1 MGYSPL
7 CLLLLLSSYSLAQDV
22 EETASCQ
29 MASRFKVHRKYV
41 YQYSAESRN
50 GALGSTNLQTG
61 PKVTCEVEIEVPQ
74 MCRFIMHTRGCTVSE
89 ASTMDPQGEP
99 IYSPAPGSDAFKA
112 SMEKSPLKVGVR
124 SSSHVEVYPE
134 ADEPVNILN
143 IKRGI
148 LSALLVPVMED
159 GQKVLVSTVHGRCLT
174 AFTVRAGQDGATDVR
189 LSRDLSQCDQSHGR
203 TLLSSPVALL
213 QRLHSP
219 VSKLMSG
226 AQSCRYRFDERGSH
240 ISAASCTE
248 KHTYLP
254 FSQSE
259 NGVSSVVTQVL
270 NFQSVKRISSRTFEA
285 EPQQAKPL
293 HFGEPEDKTA
303 VQTKDAVLSILQE
316 LAALATT
323 DQGQKRTSLFH
334 KLVSSMRVL
343 RNETLSQTVAEMVR
357 VSHWLTFQALFQC
370 GTTECT
376 SAIMQ
381 VIWTVDG
388 VSLEVD
394 ALVYALGLQANP
406 DAARVR
412 DMLSMAEYK
421 QSKAIMYALA
431 NTVKRFYK
439 GTVTPEIREVS
450 AFMEMILNGCSGETR
465 YTDRE
470 DPSDP
475 EEAFLV
481 LRVVGVMGRA
491 MQDASPAL
499 ISSVLRC
506 MKKSDIPL
514 SNQRAAIQAFM
525 LMDITAEIRSSLLEV
540 YQNPQ
545 SPVEVRLAAYQV
557 LMKNPDHSLIR
568 EITNGLKDEKD
579 EQLKSFVLSHLYNI
593 LNSADEKP
601 ELKELVEA
609 ALQDQLS
616 PTSSVFSRLSKNYK
630 LSSPLGSVQSNIIFD
645 DSNTLPKE
653 LKLEASLKA
662 FDRSY
667 DMLEVGLEGAG
678 FEPTI
683 KALLGER
690 GFLPETF
697 SRLMKLA
704 GDSAPMVREL
714 LDRVS
719 AGRGRNRR
727 QAPEDHLKAIKDSF
741 QKLLHD
747 VRFSAAPEATAV
759 LRLLGDEVGY
769 MKTSEMRTMLE
780 TLFMYYQVFIRGLP
794 AQAFLKL
801 TSSAENELFF
811 HYIFMETSFSLPTA
825 AGFPLKLSLS
835 GVLAAGARGGLKPS
849 AVTEASFMP
858 SVGVELITRMGVHLP
873 DYVDAGT
880 EMHTN
885 LYHESSLRAKASVKT
900 NQIKVSLPAPES
912 NIQLLSVSN
921 KLLSIS
927 AGQAKAVLSL
937 AEDRVDSTDCQPLLK
952 GLNLC
957 TVVRYSNAS
966 STEQTPYFPLTGEAT
981 FAVEVQPTGKVS
993 EYTATITEETV
1004 KDKRGRPKAAS
1015 VTLSLKAEGQESI
1028 EATAAV
1034 RYDHNK
1040 NTISTELV
1048 IPDWDVEA
1056 GINLAVTQS
1065 DRDGRRMRGFTVD
1078 VTNKNIPQLTLV
1090 GRARH
1095 EMMKELMLQLLMDIP
1110 SLKTDASISA
1120 ILKRDESVQIDLESV
1135 LHLPETSCQQKAS
1148 LKYDDDKVQVELKTD
1163 LNAEVKK
1170 MIPNAE
1176 EHLQKLQKLIDDI
1189 LDQKVAKTDMKLRH
1203 IVTKGIEAGNIWL
1216 DKLTTQ
1222 FPSLATLRS
1231 KRSLSDLTLP
1241 ALPEKL
1247 FLQSD
1252 SLFRYEFNKEKI
1264 IITLP
1269 LPLGGKTSEELNLP
1283 KTLFF
1288 PTIDLP
1294 QIGLHIPAKK
1304 YVLPSFSVPNS
1315 LGLTIPLL
1323 GLAEASTKIHSNL
1336 YNWEGSISGGNNTVD
1351 IPSYAV
1357 QYKAMAQSPISL
1369 LSYKLEGAGMIS
1381 ERADDNLK
1389 YLLNC
1394 SFSHMLLDTSF
1405 SIMETLRVTEK
1416 LNGQANYKFEA
1427 SSPLGLHASLQS
1439 STQYTSTLNSDDILV
1454 DGTLD
1459 VLLKLAS
1466 FQTNASYSHS
1476 YNLRPLIHEGRG
1488 ESSLRFD
1495 SPFIQ
1500 FQNMIQG
1507 VYANSELNV
1516 VSKTR
1521 TQKDVFK
1528 HVAELRYKDA
1538 QLTLKCNA
1546 VGLALGKSLNNIV
1559 EFGLSRHM
1567 SIFRIESQADDDA
1580 SRVYSLITGSLSSN
1594 GMEVNSE
1601 GSLTFDMGR
1610 ALHKVSVR
1618 AGGDGLTFTGTNNIQ
1633 CSPVTME
1640 NTFDGAIGAS
1650 GASFASTTKVM
1661 AEEGRGEL
1669 NIEGRVTPSEAFLY
1683 GDLKGHAYD
1692 AATTNNMKV
1701 ILNRRALTFTSNTKG
1716 MLRQMTTESSHELT
1730 LTLWTLSLRSKS
1742 DNFICEDLY
1751 YRQNTK
1757 VDVKPFVLALDITN
1771 KLRFYDLSVNKEGRM
1786 KLEPLQ
1792 VELGGTLN
1800 GAFRE
1805 QHNIQHTYEL
1815 TYKDMSGSMKY
1826 STSGNITDAQLS
1838 HKCELEFAGFSSNSK
1853 CEAKLNSEPLRF
1865 GGRIAIQAV
1874 PFSLAVDSSM
1884 DSDGE
1889 INLHGKH
1896 SGQMFSTLLV
1906 KTAPLAVAWSHDCR
1920 VLTKHRL
1927 PSGESSTNFNN
1938 KFQGLLT
1945 PKDQSLQWKV
1955 NSKLNNHG
1963 YEQSISAYNNPE
1975 KVGLELSAVAL
1986 TDFLSRQTRSK
1997 AEAQNFSMAG
2007 FLKYDKNSNCHI
2019 IEIPLIESFPVA
2031 FERLK
2036 STLVHALESF
2046 QQFILNLDIN
2056 QLITNFRANLDKLP
2070 IQVKNLMRKL
2080 DLENKVDKIKE
2091 RLDYLINEFAL
2102 SMDDLELG
2110 VSNLRQ
2116 ILEKN
2121 IVDIVTK
2128 VHVLISKAQ
2137 EFIKEGHLSH
2147 KITAVLSYIGDQ
2159 LHAFDAKYKIKQS
2172 LVKTLDFMEDIVRQ
2186 MDLQKLRESS
2196 AAFLHELDLKYGI
2209 LQTIKEKLSEIKK
2222 TFEDFNLAQFVEGVK
2237 NYLLSVDWAS
2247 YVEQLSYQ
2255 IPVAEISRV
2264 MESINEVIVNWI
2276 DEYEIPSKLNAVH
2289 SYFKDILLKYE
2300 LDNIFK
2306 DLMDQAVI
2314 LVKEWKIEDTVHSV
2328 VQALKSI
2335 KLEIVYDKLMN
2346 FLYHAT
2352 SKIRELDF
2360 KKSIDD
2366 LNDRIS
2372 SILDSMKDFDY
2383 GAFIDET
2390 NVKIVELTNYLNEEI
2405 KKYEIV
2411 NKIEAVRQFFREIQN
2426 SIYAYLDELKNTK
2439 VADALKKLKDVTDT
2453 AFYND
2458 VKLKV
2463 QDILE
2468 DMRQRILD
2476 MDIRDEIQIYLQRA
2490 SDSYKNMAAFFSAHF
2505 KSLMEWIKTLAS
2517 DNKAIDQMKQAVEG
2531 VLEQIKRAEIK
2542 VATFT
2547 VPLTDLVIPGFT
2559 INLNK
2564 LQEITIPTQISVPE
2578 FTILSS
2584 YTVPAFTVD
2593 FNKIKTKIVGIIDD
2607 IRGFQIQTPDM
2618 EDIFGNLKVLYL
2630 PDLPDLTFPE
2640 IVLTEI
2646 RFPAISIP
2654 KLNVQDSE
2662 MRMLTIPD
2670 VTFPEIPTDICI
2682 PVFGKLHGEFSI
2694 TSPQYELVNKLKVEN
2709 STSDSANPKFTAT
2722 FTSHANSP
2730 IEALE
2735 HTFETMTQL
2744 EAPRM
2749 ENLLFTQSLK
2759 VRHAAFSV
2767 DHEGSLTLPGS
2778 PAEVAAKS
2786 TTVVSTQF
2794 YTADLVGSAA
2804 LSLQSGI
2811 SAVIETTYNHKLDLP
2826 ILDASSQLSLKQSMA
2841 ARTESGSITVTGETS
2856 GTGKWSIQ
2864 DLSDEGTHRTNV
2876 KVNVGFSTAKL
2887 TCAGEIDYKG
2897 LKAKHTLTAESAILS
2912 DITVEAQSECKTPF
2926 VKTSVMFLNGE
2937 AHVADLKAALSVSH
2951 EAEFTGDL
2959 AGTMSNSLEFKAH
2972 PFEILVDVNNKVNS
2986 KVLLPLKLTSR
2997 VDLQHDYGVAINS
3010 EKQRTWCFALAR
3022 FNQYKY
3028 SHNVTAEN
3036 SERDIY
3042 FQSLAE
3048 GEANLEFL
3056 TIPLSF
3062 PEMTI
3067 PYLQIQTPEVRDFSL
3082 WEDGGLKSLL
3092 FNSQQS
3098 FDMDLRFQYHKNP
3111 DLHRFEL
3118 HLEPIYNAISDNFE
3132 TVQGQ
3137 FEACRDKV
3145 VSLLKHSYHEAKA
3158 QYIKHKIDTS
3168 SLPPKIFRV
3177 PGYKI
3182 PILDIQVSA
3191 FRAEMPAFSFFVPK
3205 EVSTPSF
3212 RLPALGFSVPSYTLV
3227 LPSPRFPVIR
3237 VPESLSEIKLP
3248 SFTLPAA
3255 QDSVVIPAL
3264 GNITCDFSFKSPVI
3278 SLNAN
3283 AGLYNESDIVARF
3296 GALSVSEFD
3305 VLNGKI
3311 DGTTSL
3317 TRTRGLKVASTV
3329 TLEHSN
3335 VQANHECS
3343 VSLTKRSMEAS
3354 AANSVKIHLPF
3365 LQMEMSQELTGN
3377 TRTKLNVLS
3386 KKKLSYMFNFPQ
3398 IASAG
3403 KGSVDMSWDL
3413 EALSSH
3419 VLLESS
3425 TQAKSDIMTMD
3436 VFNIVGSLEETKT
3449 FFINVNGLR
3458 TTAQTSLTL
3467 KLDKQEKQKRSV
3479 SSNLFLL
3486 DLGSSLASDVSLR
3499 RVYTTVQY
3507 NSNNKVHSERFSM
3520 SGRHGVRGEL
3530 DLVPLKTLK
3539 TKLRCEAEQS
3549 SSVGDA
3555 RLSQDLS
3562 LAISSEKQ
3570 SLAWSLEQQLGS
3582 VYHSSDWSIFNEGP
3596 EAGVTFS
3603 GSLGGHLAF
3612 LKSIKL
3618 PAYQRTLWDVLKMDE
3633 VTNINDVQ
3641 FFNFSSALIY
3651 TKSSDGYDYQIP
3663 SKLLENGVT
3672 FSLPV
3677 FSIPVPQWLKEV
3689 PHSIRNIDLRFE
3701 NVEVPDHISVPPAV
3715 PLPSFHVP
3723 FTSLHMES
3731 FTVDPENLN
3740 VPTLISTKAFDI
3752 LLPGLPVISVPS
3764 CDISTEYLQDKMSFL
3779 TVKIPQH
3786 EIRVSSFT
3794 LPKSVTIGD
3803 LSISLDDLTGHISN
3817 FKIPD
3822 IVFPEQKVE
3831 IPEIVLHLPSS
3842 IFIPSFGALSATF
3855 NISSPVYKVSTTAA
3869 VRNKDPN
3876 LESSLSSYSTST
3888 VDFMEYDLT
3897 ASATLRYINEMF
3909 HLNGNG
3915 KLSHSDVNVNWQH
3928 VLDQPLRTKRQ
3939 ISRGDSVSRECRH
3952 TLDIDITSRTF
3963 TDASVRFAARRDS
3976 VTASVSAPSA
3986 GFLGL
3991 QLQRRSSSQLQGKLF
4006 SRYLSTPGKDTNVLT
4021 AKASLKNSEKLVLQT
4036 SWNWD
4041 SVNDFITGF
4050 RDRIPLMTSAVVR
4063 FINKHHTSAF
4073 GFDLSRGGVKLRNS
4087 LLNLIDRVYQE
4098 VLLSLRRLQQAVQT
4112 LADRAKDSFTAL
4124 SDSLLLTA
4132 PMTLTDLLTQDV
4144 SGSLR
4149 HAWNHTEVL
4158 LEATTDFLRSRNF
4171 SIPGYARKP
4180 PIMETFQ
4187 QSLSSLTLKI
4197 SEDISRTAFT
4207 LPGTNVVVNGSQLMG
4222 SLRREAAAARHHVTQ
4237 RLQRT
4242 FKALQQLLAE
4252 EAQRLRVRLRQQ
4264 HRLLSSQVRAAH
4276 SSIIKGSRQHTDG
4289 ATRLASEGK
4298 DLLQQ
4303 KVHELHRASS
4313 VERLNSATKALLG
4326 VLQSNLSEALHGS
4339 ADLLKEAPY
4348 IRVGKDKL
4356 DVEVPLPFLWKSF
4369 SEWPTLLRR

>member
-1 MGYSPL
+1 
-7 CLLLLLSSYSLAQDV
+7 
-22 EETASCQ
+22 
-29 MASRFKVHRKYV
+29 ASRFKVHRKYV

-50 GALGSTNLQTG
+50 GAVGSTNLQTG

-112 SMEKSPLKVGVR
+112 SME
-124 SSSHVEVYPE
+124 YPE

-143 IKRGI
+143 VKRGI

-159 GQKVLVSTVHGRCLT
+159 GQSTVHGRCLT

-254 FSQSE
+254 FSQ
-259 NGVSSVVTQVL
+259 
-270 NFQSVKRISSRTFEA
+270 
-285 EPQQAKPL
+285 
-293 HFGEPEDKTA
+293 EPEDKTA

-431 NTVKRFYK
+431 NTVK

-450 AFMEMILNGCSGETR
+450 MFMEMILNGCSGETR

-470 DPSDP
+470 DPPDP

-525 LMDITAEIRSSLLEV
+525 LMD

-593 LNSADEKP
+593 LN
-601 ELKELVEA
+601 
-609 ALQDQLS
+609 
-616 PTSSVFSRLSKNYK
+616 
-630 LSSPLGSVQSNIIFD
+630 
-645 DSNTLPKE
+645 
-653 LKLEASLKA
+653 
-662 FDRSY
+662 
-667 DMLEVGLEGAG
+667 VGLEGAG

-704 GDSAPMVREL
+704 GDSVPMLREL

-727 QAPEDHLKAIKDSF
+727 QPPEDHLKAIKDSF

-769 MKTSEMRTMLE
+769 MKTS
-780 TLFMYYQVFIRGLP
+780 
-794 AQAFLKL
+794 KL
-801 TSSAENELFF
+801 TSSTENELFF

-912 NIQLLSVSN
+912 NIQLLSVN

-966 STEQTPYFPLTGEAT
+966 STEQTPYFPLTGEA
-981 FAVEVQPTGKVS
+981 
-993 EYTATITEETV
+993 
-1004 KDKRGRPKAAS
+1004 
-1015 VTLSLKAEGQESI
+1015 QESI

-1090 GRARH
+1090 GRAH

-1148 LKYDDDKVQVELKTD
+1148 LKYDDKVQVELKTD

-1369 LSYKLEGAGMIS
+1369 LSYKLEAGMIS

-1488 ESSLRFD
+1488 ESTLRFD
-1495 SPFIQ
+1495 SPFIK

-1567 SIFRIESQADDDA
+1567 SIFRIESQADDDT

-1669 NIEGRVTPSEAFLY
+1669 NIEGRVTSSEAFLY

-1716 MLRQMTTESSHELT
+1716 TLRQMTTESSHELT

-1742 DNFICEDLY
+1742 NNFICEDLY

-1771 KLRFYDLSVNKEGRM
+1771 KLRFYDLSVYKEGHM

-1792 VELGGTLN
+1792 VKLGGTLN

-1853 CEAKLNSEPLRF
+1853 CEVKLNSEPLRF

-1938 KFQGLLT
+1938 KFEGLLT

-2036 STLVHALESF
+2036 STLVHALESL

-2070 IQVKNLMRKL
+2070 IQVKNFMRKL

-2121 IVDIVTK
+2121 ILDIVTK

-2209 LQTIKEKLSEIKK
+2209 LQTIKEKLSELKK

-2328 VQALKSI
+2328 VQALNSI
-2335 KLEIVYDKLMN
+2335 KLEIVYDKLMS

-2640 IVLTEI
+2640 IALTEI

-2841 ARTESGSITVTGETS
+2841 ARMESGSITVTGETS

-2912 DITVEAQSECKTPF
+2912 DITVEAQSECETPF

-3010 EKQRTWCFALAR
+3010 EKQRTWWFALAR

-3098 FDMDLRFQYHKNP
+3098 FDMDFRFQYHKNP

-3255 QDSVVIPAL
+3255 QDSIVIPAL

-3278 SLNAN
+3278 TLNAN

-3317 TRTRGLKVASTV
+3317 TRTRGLKLASTV

-3403 KGSVDMSWDL
+3403 KGSVDMSWNL

-3555 RLSQDLS
+3555 GLSQDLS

-3582 VYHSSDWSIFNEGP
+3582 VFHSSDWSIFNEGP
-3596 EAGVTFS
+3596 EAGMTFS

-3677 FSIPVPQWLKEV
+3677 FSIAVPQWLKEV

-3764 CDISTEYLQDKMSFL
+3764 WDVSTEYLQDKMSFL

-3786 EIRVSSFT
+3786 EIRLSSFT

-3897 ASATLRYINEMF
+3897 SATLRYINEMF

-3928 VLDQPLRTKRQ
+3928 ILDQPL
-3939 ISRGDSVSRECRH
+3939 H

-4006 SRYLSTPGKDTNVLT
+4006 SRYLQSTPGKDTNILT

-4050 RDRIPLMTSAVVR
+4050 RDRIPLMTSAVLK

-4098 VLLSLRRLQQAVQT
+4098 V
-4112 LADRAKDSFTAL
+4112 
-4124 SDSLLLTA
+4124 
-4132 PMTLTDLLTQDV
+4132 
-4144 SGSLR
+4144 
-4149 HAWNHTEVL
+4149 
-4158 LEATTDFLRSRNF
+4158 
-4171 SIPGYARKP
+4171 
-4180 PIMETFQ
+4180 
-4187 QSLSSLTLKI
+4187 
-4197 SEDISRTAFT
+4197 
-4207 LPGTNVVVNGSQLMG
+4207 
-4222 SLRREAAAARHHVTQ
+4222 
-4237 RLQRT
+4237 
-4242 FKALQQLLAE
+4242 
-4252 EAQRLRVRLRQQ
+4252 
-4264 HRLLSSQVRAAH
+4264 
-4276 SSIIKGSRQHTDG
+4276 
-4289 ATRLASEGK
+4289 
-4298 DLLQQ
+4298 
-4303 KVHELHRASS
+4303 
-4313 VERLNSATKALLG
+4313 
-4326 VLQSNLSEALHGS
+4326 
-4339 ADLLKEAPY
+4339 
-4348 IRVGKDKL
+4348 
-4356 DVEVPLPFLWKSF
+4356 
-4369 SEWPTLLRR
+4369 